1 MNDVKVNLNL
11 VLQGRTLLS
20 HEQAEAF
27 EKEKSGTGYD
37 TFRLD
42 VEETKVN
49 GNKKVTK
56 KETIFPKVRKT
67 KTIKQTINLSKEAY
81 DYMTSTDDRDCPWFF
96 KPKQWRAMN
105 SKMKLEAHLERIAQH
120 LGAQSFTY
128 NVLED

>member
-42 VEETKVN
+42 IEETKIS

-56 KETIFPKVRKT
+56 RETIFPKVRKS
-67 KTIKQTINLSKEAY
+67 KTIKQTINLSKESY
-81 DYMTSTDDRDCPWFF
+81 DYMTSTDDRDCPRFIR
-96 KPKQWRAMN
+96 PKQWKAMN
-105 SKMKLEAHLERIAQH
+105 AKMKLEAHLERIAQH

-128 NVLED
+128 NVLDD